1 VSNERQGLNMRINDQ
16 LIAFLLGSGLSTINS
31 DIFIVGAFGSI
42 VTAIAIYFMYSN
54 LMQIQRPVS

>member
-1 VSNERQGLNMRINDQ
+1 MRINDQ